1 MDLSDLQAKYGG
13 FQRFQEQP
21 QQPVQPKK
29 VGGIKGLL
37 AGLLPT
43 IGGAIGAVGGTVAG
57 PGGTVAGGAGGAALG
72 EYLRQRLTGEDKD
85 GIDKGNLLEQGAF
98 GAIGALGKA
107 KAVAGAAKATKT
119 ASAVDE
125 LDDVA
130 RVAKES
136 RLTKA
141 GKNMQAQGRG
151 TTIAAKVSKATD
163 ETGYLQPSTAKKLN
177 LDIDTLPG
185 KTPAEKLA
193 SLETRQKTVG
203 AGISDAVAKS
213 NRPTSIDDL
222 DNITSV
228 AGKQSKKI
236 QGWDA
241 DVASEANKTIGG
253 AKDLDELYKIRKDL
267 DSKLNS
273 FYKAE
278 LNDTTATAKAET
290 LKAYRDG
297 IDKVLKD
304 NIEGFEGLN
313 KIYSKGFSTRDVLSR
328 QASKKNNLK
337 IPFFGVDTGIDA
349 SGKVSKAK
357 ESVGAVL
364 RKAGGEVTPSTAT
377 GGFKPFAGQVARQTL
392 SQATPRL
399 FAAPF
404 MGQPAQEDPSQAPV
418 DFSTDIID
426 TPVATPQ
433 MQPQMPESDSPF
445 TQANIQQAIIADL
458 QTTGGKNVST
468 LTKLYETFKPEAG
481 AAEKPLSAEAA
492 KTVSNAKAGLESIA
506 DFENITAADPNALK
520 KTIIPGRGLFG
531 GALGSALGTG
541 EIEAASQ
548 QIMDII
554 ARLRTGAAISATEE
568 ARFKKFIPQAFD
580 SEETKAQKMG
590 YLKRQFQRVA
600 ERSGAASTDLEAAV
614 L

>member
-119 ASAVDE
+119 ATVANSVDDLGNVAQSTVRQKAANALTQKGSGFKVGANVGDVTKMDEAAEVYQRLGIKGAPKTQLKKINTEMTRLGSEVDSILDAKPIKVDGRNVRKTIQEAIDDPNRFTE
-125 LDDVA
+125 LDLSSPEAQKALQQHVVKFGSAKNAKEINDYVKVVNKTAIRAQDKLTRGIVPTSKEQAALAAKYAGDDVLSQFPEIAPLKKDMAILFQRNPETAKIVGKSSNLPFVGGVLKAPASVA
-130 RVAKES
+130 RNIES
-136 RLTKA
+136 RA
-141 GKNMQAQGRG
+141 G
-151 TTIAAKVSKATD
+151 S
-163 ETGYLQPSTAKKLN
+163 L
-177 LDIDTLPG
+177 
-185 KTPAEKLA
+185 LA
-193 SLETRQKTVG
+193 
-203 AGISDAVAKS
+203 
-213 NRPTSIDDL
+213 
-222 DNITSV
+222 
-228 AGKQSKKI
+228 
-236 QGWDA
+236 
-241 DVASEANKTIGG
+241 GG
-253 AKDLDELYKIRKDL
+253 AK
-267 DSKLNS
+267 
-273 FYKAE
+273 
-278 LNDTTATAKAET
+278 TA
-290 LKAYRDG
+290 
-297 IDKVLKD
+297 
-304 NIEGFEGLN
+304 
-313 KIYSKGFSTRDVLSR
+313 
-328 QASKKNNLK
+328 
-337 IPFFGVDTGIDA
+337 
-349 SGKVSKAK
+349 
-357 ESVGAVL
+357 
-364 RKAGGEVTPSTAT
+364 GEVAPTS
-377 GGFKPFAGQVARQTL
+377 FKPFAGQVARQSV
-392 SQATPRL
+392 SQAVPRV

-548 QIMDII
+548 QIIDII